1 MTNLQQ
7 MIGQALSV
15 RGSQE
20 QNENI
25 QWFPRNEREA
35 KPQGSSRIK
44 LWQLEG
50 LYHCPVIGTC
60 LSRKELVRLAD
71 ECSLLADRNN
81 DYALHA
87 EVVGW
92 SKTRNPVAEKLHK
105 LLDRK
110 FANELSQFTACRDE
124 QALLAAWKD
133 MLGMGQVAAG
143 MWVVMTHKHS
153 SDKIRHIVY
162 GDVHMLSH
170 QLGAGQTADL
180 RQLQV
185 LRQEVAGLR
194 AEKLHWQAEQ
204 AKQVRMQQEQREQ
217 LAALRVQNAS
227 LQSLQADQVERLAAY
242 ENGLVMIGMGQRL
255 LALQAANEQLRD
267 SAQRARMLEERLQAS
282 RHDVADLRKQRDKL
296 AAERSFMERCLSALD
311 TAPANCESS
320 QPCDQCQQQSCRSV
334 LYVGG
339 RASLLAQYRLLAE
352 RAGCNLLHHDGGLE
366 ESLARLPE
374 LIGSA
379 DAVICPTD
387 CVSHSAYYK
396 VKAQCKRAG
405 KPCLFIQSAS
415 VSGFATA
422 LAQIAF

>member
-1 MTNLQQ
+1 MTKLQH
-7 MIGQALSV
+7 MIGRALSA
-15 RGSQE
+15 GGAQE
-20 QNENI
+20 QHENI
-25 QWFPRNEREA
+25 QWFPRQEQEA
-35 KPQGSSRIK
+35 KPQGGGRVK
-44 LWQLEG
+44 LWQLDG

-71 ECSLLADRNN
+71 ECNLLADRN
-81 DYALHA
+81 DEYALHT

-110 FANELSQFTACRDE
+110 FANELKQLASCRDD
-124 QALLAAWKD
+124 QALLVAWKD
-133 MLGMGQVAAG
+133 MLGVGQVAAG
-143 MWVVMTHKHS
+143 MWAVMTHKHCT
-153 SDKIRHIVY
+153 DKIRHSVY

-180 RQLQV
+180 RQLQA

-194 AEKLHWQAEQ
+194 VEKSRWLAEQ
-204 AKQVRMQQEQREQ
+204 AKQAQRLQEQREQ
-217 LAALRVQNAS
+217 LAALHAHNTR
-227 LQSLQADQVERLAAY
+227 LQSLQDEQVERLTAY

-267 SAQRARMLEERLQAS
+267 SAQRARSLEEKLQAS
-282 RHDVADLRKQRDKL
+282 RREVADLRKQHDRL
-296 AAERSFMERCLSALD
+296 AAERAFMERCLGALD

-320 QPCDQCQQQSCRSV
+320 LQCDQCQQQSCRSV

-387 CVSHSAYYK
+387 CVSHSAYYQ

-415 VSGFATA
+415 VSGLVTA
-422 LAQIAF
+422 LAQIAL